1 MAVLKSDVS
10 MFPFQQMVFQESD
23 GLSQYLLQ
31 AKALQLF
38 EERADDSY
46 WSEADTYSGNV
57 FLWVGRR
64 QEYRDSCP
72 GVKFWIVKNFELL

>member
-46 WSEADTYSGNV
+46 
-57 FLWVGRR
+57 
-64 QEYRDSCP
+64 
-72 GVKFWIVKNFELL
+72 